1 MGAERLASFGELC
14 AAYEGVTHEDR
25 YRNYQQFLDA
35 IIPTCEEFDVKMGAD
50 AGGPMAW
57 RADFSG
63 PSRQCAVGSP
73 SV

>member
-1 MGAERLASFGELC
+1 MGAERLASFGEHC

-50 AGGPMAW
+50 AGGPMA
-57 RADFSG
+57 
-63 PSRQCAVGSP
+63 
-73 SV
+73 